1 MLYRK
6 FSVSCLLLYRKLS
19 NCQEELQNFF
29 CVFRRNIVTIFER
42 IEELRKAIGISQG
55 KLEKELGFSNG
66 SISKWKNSTPKSDRL
81 QKLADY
87 FGVSVEYLMTGTD
100 DGAKEQPQLSA
111 RDERDI
117 SRRLEQTLSDLENQQ
132 DALMFDGAPLDE
144 ETKELLKVSLEH
156 SIRVAKINA
165 KKFTNKRYLNSENQ
179 EK

>member
-1 MLYRK
+1 M
-6 FSVSCLLLYRKLS
+6 
-19 NCQEELQNFF
+19 
-29 CVFRRNIVTIFER
+29 TIFER
-42 IEELRKAIGISQG
+42 IEELRKTIGISQG

-87 FGVSVEYLMTGTD
+87 FGVSVEYLMTGND
-100 DGAKEQPQLSA
+100 DEAKEQPQLSA

-144 ETKELLKVSLEH
+144 ETKELFKRRAW
-156 SIRVAKINA
+156 SIAYVLPKLMRRNLQTSVILTLRIRRSD
-165 KKFTNKRYLNSENQ
+165 FIGYT
-179 EK
+179 